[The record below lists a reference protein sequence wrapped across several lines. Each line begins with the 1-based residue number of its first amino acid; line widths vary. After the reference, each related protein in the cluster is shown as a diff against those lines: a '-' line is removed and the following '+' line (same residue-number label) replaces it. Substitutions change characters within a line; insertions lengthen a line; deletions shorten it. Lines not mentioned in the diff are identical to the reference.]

1 MLKFKI
7 ATTKMELTMTNN
19 MINDKSTILKKYLLP
34 LSIFAMLLCFYCPTA
49 LAGDAQSLATIS
61 GRVQSNVLSIVK
73 LLIVLSYCAGVGF
86 AMAGVL
92 QFKAHKDNPQQTP
105 LSKPMV
111 YLAVAAFLLFLPSLM
126 GTAGSTI
133 FGSAAGPTGS
143 TDMLDIS
150 KVSPTPAN

>member
-1 MLKFKI
+1 
-7 ATTKMELTMTNN
+7 MTNH
-19 MINDKSTILKKYLLP
+19 MINDKPNKLMKYLLP
-34 LSIFAMLLCFYCPTA
+34 ISILLCFFCSTA
-49 LAGDAQSLATIS
+49 LAGEAQSLATIS
-61 GRVQSNVLSIVK
+61 GRVQSNVLSVVK

-133 FGSAAGPTGS
+133 FGSNAGPTGS

>member
-19 MINDKSTILKKYLLP
+19 MINDKSNILKKYLLP
-34 LSIFAMLLCFYCPTA
+34 LAIFLCFFCSTA

-61 GRVQSNVLSIVK
+61 GRVQSNVLSVVK

-133 FGSAAGPTGS
+133 FGSNAGPTGS

>member
-1 MLKFKI
+1 MLHKKL
-7 ATTKMELTMTNN
+7 TTQ
-19 MINDKSTILKKYLLP
+19 LKKYLFQIAI
-34 LSIFAMLLCFYCPTA
+34 LSFCCFSTVTVWA
-49 LAGDAQSLATIS
+49 AASGGGESLAVIS

-126 GTAGSTI
+126 STAGSTI
-133 FGSAAGPTGS
+133 FGSKAGPTGDS
-143 TDMLDIS
+143 KMLDIS
-150 KVSPTPAN
+150 GVSDAPKD

>member
-1 MLKFKI
+1 MLHKKL
-7 ATTKMELTMTNN
+7 TTQ
-19 MINDKSTILKKYLLP
+19 LKKYLFP
-34 LSIFAMLLCFYCPTA
+34 IAILSFCCFSTVTVWAAASGTP
-49 LAGDAQSLATIS
+49 DSLSTIS
-61 GRVQSNVLSIVK
+61 SRIQSNVLSIVK

-133 FGSAAGPTGS
+133 FGGNTGTAPPS
-143 TDMLDIS
+143 GVTDIS
-150 KVSPTPAN
+150 GLTTTAQ